1 MLGEKNRRN
10 FTVNFSKK
18 KPLHTMKI
26 KTKILFYTTYS
37 ITTIVLLLSLPS
49 CGQKTKALEAIC
61 VVNPTE
67 GNQVKGTVTF
77 TETADGVKV
86 VADLTGLEPGKH
98 GFHIH
103 EFGDCSAPDGTS
115 AGGHFNPDNA
125 PHAALTDANRHA
137 GDMGNIVADASGNAH
152 IEFTDKMLMLSGEK
166 SIVDKGLIVHKNADD
181 LKTQPTGNAGPREA
195 CGTIVLRK

>member
-1 MLGEKNRRN
+1 MNTK
-10 FTVNFSKK
+10 S
-18 KPLHTMKI
+18 
-26 KTKILFYTTYS
+26 KILFYTTCN
-37 ITTIVLLLSLPS
+37 ILTMGLLLGMPS
-49 CGQKTKALEAIC
+49 CEQKSKPLEA
-61 VVNPTE
+61 VGELSPTE

-125 PHAALTDANRHA
+125 PHASLTDANRHA

-166 SIVDKGLIVHKNADD
+166 SIVDKGLIVHKNMDD